1 VEYTG
6 GVAAKLT
13 TKQLKAVPCPTCG
26 AQPKETCKLLN
37 GQARK
42 IPHKDRRFAAAD
54 FVVGAK
60 DK

>member
-1 VEYTG
+1 MSP
-6 GVAAKLT
+6 KLT
-13 TKQLKAVPCPTCG
+13 TNQLKAVACPTCG

-42 IPHKDRRFAAAD
+42 IPHKDRRFAAAE
-54 FVVGAK
+54 FVVGEK